1 MALSTQNKLYIAV
14 AVLAALGGALYLQQK
29 KQKEEAIAYSPE
41 GAAEL
46 PKLEISDDEAD
57 KIDKIEIRRPADD
70 AGPGGDFVMVKE
82 GDDWRLTSP
91 IDYPANKH
99 NIRSLLNNLTKLKVN
114 EQVATG
120 TDSYQA
126 FGLTDDQALH
136 AVFHE
141 GDKVV
146 ADMYFGVGGSRGQM
160 TRFAGRDG
168 VFGVGGYMSF
178 SFARDLKGW
187 RDNQVMKFDEK
198 KAVSLDLVNEHG
210 EFSFV
215 RHEKPGAAEAE
226 ADQDQDAGAEKEK
239 KEYTWEGKFKSGAG
253 PARPIEK
260 FDEGKVG
267 DCLRAFRSLTSDSF
281 GDDKQLAD
289 VGLDEPVATVTIVLD
304 DGARRVLLVGDTAEG
319 TSRWAKT
326 EDSPQIYSI
335 GSFAANWATAEV
347 EKFQKK
353 GDSDD
358 KDKKDKDKDKDKK
371 DKKDNSKGKKDK
383 KDKKSEKSE

>member
-29 KQKEEAIAYSPE
+29 KQKEEAISYSPE

-46 PKLEISDDEAD
+46 PKLEISDDETD

-82 GDDWRLTSP
+82 GEDWRLTSP
-91 IDYPANKH
+91 IDYPAHKH
-99 NIRSLLNNLTKLKVN
+99 NIRSLLNNLSKLKVN

-126 FGLTDDQALH
+126 FGVTDDQALH

-146 ADMYFGVGGSRGQM
+146 ADLYFGLGGSRGQM
-160 TRFAGRDG
+160 TRFAGREG
-168 VFGVGGYMSF
+168 VFAVGGYMSF

-198 KAVSLDLVNEHG
+198 KAVSLNLVNEHG

-215 RHEKPGAAEAE
+215 RHDKPGSAPAADDKDETEDAE
-226 ADQDQDAGAEKEK
+226 DEKDKDKAKDKDK
-239 KEYTWEGKFKSGAG
+239 KEYTWEGKLKSGAG
-253 PARPIEK
+253 PAKPIER
-260 FDEGKVG
+260 FDEAKVG
-267 DCLRAFRSLTSDSF
+267 DCLRAFRSLTSDNF
-281 GDDKQLAD
+281 ADDKQLGD

-304 DGARRVLLVGDTAEG
+304 DGARRVLMVGDNAEG

-335 GSFAANWATAEV
+335 GSFAANWAMAEA

-353 GDSDD
+353 ADSDD
-358 KDKKDKDKDKDKK
+358 KKDKGKDKKDK
-371 DKKDNSKGKKDK
+371 GK
-383 KDKKSEKSE
+383 